1 MQGDYRGIDM
11 SDKIKQNDLSDKES
25 KEDDLK
31 KHIKNNQDFL
41 LKIVGEERAKRK
53 EISENLKKFHEIIDE
68 KEADIKEEM
77 KNEYL
82 NDSKMMLEKIYL
94 LKKNLKDSK

>member
-1 MQGDYRGIDM
+1 MTRGDYRGIDM
-11 SDKIKQNDLSDKES
+11 SGDNNQNDLSDKEF
-25 KEDDLK
+25 KEDLK

-41 LKIVGEERAKRK
+41 LKIVGEEREKRK
-53 EISENLKKFHEIIDE
+53 EISENLKKFHETIDE

-82 NDSKMMLEKIYL
+82 NDSKMMLEKINL
-94 LKKNLKDSK
+94 FKKNLTNNK